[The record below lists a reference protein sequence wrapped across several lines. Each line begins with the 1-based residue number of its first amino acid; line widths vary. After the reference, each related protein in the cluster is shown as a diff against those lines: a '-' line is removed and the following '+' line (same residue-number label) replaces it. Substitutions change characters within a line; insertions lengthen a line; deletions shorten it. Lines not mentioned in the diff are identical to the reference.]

1 MNRAMA
7 ASSADLE
14 NGRKRFSQFLIGQ
27 TEDRVF
33 SHPTC
38 HPSQPTGFC
47 PCDGSFFS
55 TFWFYVKAWLLLT
68 VLKLGWNGPKLSLL
82 RWCGAKI
89 GRNVFISTDVWI
101 DPTFPQLLAIEDDV
115 MIGVGVK
122 IFLHEFRPREFR
134 AGRVIIR
141 KGVVIGGFAL
151 IGDGV
156 EIGEGAVV
164 AGGAVVGR
172 DVPAGK
178 FAVGNPARN
187 MPVPVAP
194 AACENSKGASAHAC
208 KPYA

>member
-1 MNRAMA
+1 MNRMPK
-7 ASSADLE
+7 ASTELE
-14 NGRKRFSQFLIGQ
+14 EGLKRFGQFLDQ
-27 TEDRVF
+27 RSEERVF

-47 PCDGSFFS
+47 PCDGPFLAIL
-55 TFWFYVKAWLLLT
+55 WFYLKAWLLLT

-82 RWCGAKI
+82 RWCGANI

-101 DPTFPQLLAIEDDV
+101 DPTFPQLLTIEDEV

-134 AGRVIIR
+134 AGRVVVR

-187 MPVPVAP
+187 LPLPAAP
-194 AACENSKGASAHAC
+194 ATCESPKDAGARAC
-208 KPYA
+208 KTYA

>member
-1 MNRAMA
+1 MA
-7 ASSADLE
+7 TTSHLE
-14 NGRKRFSQFLIGQ
+14 NGRKRFSQFMLGR
-27 TEDRVF
+27 DRVF

-55 TFWFYVKAWLLLT
+55 TLWFYGKAWLLLT
-68 VLKLGWNGPKLSLL
+68 VLKLGWNTPKLSLL
-82 RWCGAKI
+82 RWYGAKV
-89 GRNVFISTDVWI
+89 GSNVFISTDVWI
-101 DPTFPQLLAIEDDV
+101 DPTFPQLLTIEDDV
-115 MIGVGVK
+115 MIGVGAK
-122 IFLHEFRPREFR
+122 IFLHEFRPTEFR
-134 AGRVIIR
+134 AGRVVIR
-141 KGVVIGGFAL
+141 KGAVVGGFAL

-172 DVPAGK
+172 DVPTGK

-187 MPVPVAP
+187 MPLP
-194 AACENSKGASAHAC
+194 ATPTICDSSQAADGRGC

>member
-1 MNRAMA
+1 MPKT
-7 ASSADLE
+7 STELGE
-14 NGRKRFSQFLIGQ
+14 GLKRFGQFLDQ
-27 TEDRVF
+27 HSEERVF
-33 SHPTC
+33 SYPTC

-47 PCDGSFFS
+47 PCDGPFFG
-55 TFWFYVKAWLLLT
+55 TLWFYFKAWLLLT
-68 VLKLGWNGPKLSLL
+68 VLKLGWNGPKLSIL

-101 DPTFPQLLAIEDDV
+101 DPTFPQLLTIEDDV

-122 IFLHEFRPREFR
+122 IFLHEFRPKEFR
-134 AGRVIIR
+134 AGRVVVR
-141 KGVVIGGFAL
+141 KGVVVGGFAL

-187 MPVPVAP
+187 MPLPTAP
-194 AACENSKGASAHAC
+194 ATCDSRNAAGAHAC
-208 KPYA
+208 TTYA